1 MSQVKARVKLTKKVI
16 ENLEIKPQEYAVWD
30 TDVISFHLRIL
41 PGGTKS
47 YCVYYRVDGKRR
59 RRSIGSFPTVTVS
72 DARDSARKIITAA
85 KSGGDPFGERD
96 RRKQRQTV
104 SQLWDY
110 YWETHAIPKKSA
122 SSQREDMRMWNKH
135 LKPKFQKISIED
147 LHFDDVQKLHSALR
161 RTPTEANR
169 VVALIS
175 KMMSLAIRRG
185 QRESNPCHGVERYPN
200 NRRERIL
207 NEVEL
212 IKFFE
217 SVEREKQRDP
227 GAAVMVT
234 LLLLTGA
241 RRGEALK
248 ARWEDFDLNK
258 KVWNVKRETLKG
270 GSRHA
275 ITLQRALSDR
285 AVELLV
291 DWRLDHPTPDGL
303 VFPSEEDPSKPR
315 YDIKKQW
322 DRIRTEAKLANFRL
336 HDLRHCFATYAF
348 RAGLPLAVIGEQM
361 GHLSSSTTLR
371 YAHVDEREKRRVAEV
386 VSDAVLSGD

>member
-1 MSQVKARVKLTKKVI
+1 MSQAKARVKLTKKVI
-16 ENLEIKPQEYAVWD
+16 ENLEVKSHEYAVWD
-30 TDVISFHLRIL
+30 TDVIGFHLRVL

-47 YCVYYRVDGKRR
+47 FCVYYRVDGRRR
-59 RRSIGSFPTVTVS
+59 RRSIGSFPTVRVA
-72 DARDSARKIITAA
+72 DARDGARNLITAA

-104 SQLWDY
+104 SELWDY
-110 YWETHAIPKKSA
+110 YWETHALPKKSA
-122 SSQREDMRMWNKH
+122 SSQREDIRIWNKH
-135 LKPKFQKISIED
+135 LKPQFQNVHIED
-147 LHFDDVQKLHSALR
+147 IHFDDVQKLHSAMR

-169 VVALIS
+169 VVALLS
-175 KMMSLAIRRG
+175 KMMSLSIRRG

-200 NRRERIL
+200 NPRERIL
-207 NEVEL
+207 NEVEIVKL
-212 IKFFE
+212 FE
-217 SVEREKQRDP
+217 SIELEKRRDE
-227 GAAVMVT
+227 GAATMVT

-248 ARWEDFDLNK
+248 ATWDDFDFNK
-258 KVWNVKRETLKG
+258 NNWNVKRETLKG

-285 AVELLV
+285 AVKLLV
-291 DWRLDHPTPDGL
+291 DWRVNHPTPNGL
-303 VFPSEEDPSKPR
+303 VFPSEKDHSKPR

-322 DRIRTEAKLANFRL
+322 DRIRSEANLHNFRL

-361 GHLSSSTTLR
+361 GHLSSTTTLR
-371 YAHVDEREKRRVAEV
+371 YAHVEESEKRKVAEQVSRV
-386 VSDAVLSGD
+386 VLGKA